1 MNTDSVSAAVALLLT
16 AEPDVADRD
25 EVAAIVRRS
34 RSVRSW
40 LDSVDVACA
49 RRTRE
54 LAAAGACGAGGVVA
68 RRRRAALHSDA
79 TTINKR
85 VPACDAMPL
94 FEAALADGVDL
105 GWPCRRSRCG
115 AGRAR

>member
-49 RRTRE
+49 RRSRE
-54 LAAAGACGAGGVVA
+54 LAAAGAAEPAESLLDDAGATVQSG
-68 RRRRAALHSDA
+68 SDDHQQ
-79 TTINKR
+79 TGPR
-85 VPACDAMPL
+85 V
-94 FEAALADGVDL
+94 
-105 GWPCRRSRCG
+105 
-115 AGRAR
+115 

>member
-49 RRTRE
+49 RRT
-54 LAAAGACGAGGVVA
+54 
-68 RRRRAALHSDA
+68 S
-79 TTINKR
+79 
-85 VPACDAMPL
+85 
-94 FEAALADGVDL
+94 
-105 GWPCRRSRCG
+105 
-115 AGRAR
+115 